1 MAGEQFRKRRATDNT
16 SQNNPSPKKRKSTST
31 RKIAPNF
38 PSFFYDEL
46 SEVPLTVDTLRELDR
61 RTEERVRNIKT
72 AVSTTRSLLRF
83 SRRGGPD
90 LRHLRGFPS
99 PKPSSAIMEKT
110 PSSISCRSRVTQST
124 RATGVSSRSG
134 RSSAYDK
141 GFQQHLIDYGI
152 YPNGYKAG
160 DGRPTF
166 EPSDLDNIQEA
177 LLYAKRAS
185 LSLSN
190 FTQLAFQDFKSKN
203 NRVTFKSDVIS
214 TIIPVICGDSRIH
227 SQQNVLFTELE
238 PITSTDAVKPKPDFF
253 DGAFLVDVNE
263 DIRNDIVLRRKV
275 IPTKHH
281 SVPVA
286 SNFFMEVKGPDGN
299 ASVAQRQACYD
310 GAYGARAMHALQNYG
325 KAEPEYDGYV
335 KTYSST
341 YHPATGSL
349 QLYAHHITAP
359 VSGSGGRPEY
369 HMTKLCGF
377 DMTNNRATFVQGA
390 TVLRNARELAKE
402 HRDQV
407 IQAANEKAAKAKEQ
421 SDKRDQ
427 ESASWQDAHDALQEE
442 LAETCEH

>member
-1 MAGEQFRKRRATDNT
+1 MAGEQFRKRRATDNI

-61 RTEERVRNIKT
+61 RTEERVRDIKT

-152 YPNGYKAG
+152 YPNGYEAG

-177 LLYAKRAS
+177 LYAKRAS

-203 NRVTFKSDVIS
+203 NRVTFESDVIS

-238 PITSTDAVKPKPDFF
+238 PITSTDAVKPNPDFF

-359 VSGSGGRPEY
+359 
-369 HMTKLCGF
+369 
-377 DMTNNRATFVQGA
+377 GA